1 MENHMHE
8 DLNRLCQLLWVVE
21 LELLGTAGSS
31 VSVGFLIDTLVGGII
46 IAVLESH
53 LFMGFR

>member
-1 MENHMHE
+1 MHE